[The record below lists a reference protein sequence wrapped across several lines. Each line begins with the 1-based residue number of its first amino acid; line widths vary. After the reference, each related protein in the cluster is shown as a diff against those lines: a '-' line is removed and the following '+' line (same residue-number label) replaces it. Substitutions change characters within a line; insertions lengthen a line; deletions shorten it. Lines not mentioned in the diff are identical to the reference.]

1 MTYTVFAGHGY
12 SFFTVFTSNAYLA
25 ICAVRRIWACDGYAI
40 LTIFTN
46 FNSPFIAVDFNLV
59 ASFDCTCIAIDSDLF
74 LRIGAQCYLVFKT
87 YFIVFGTIRIVAW
100 RNLNIIA
107 RCYRRSRSSCSL
119 IQLRFIDCIS
129 WSCTSSYIRNLVT
142 TIIQTI
148 FS

>member
-1 MTYTVFAGHGY
+1 MTYTVFTGHGY
-12 SFFTVFTSNAYLA
+12 SIFTVFTSDTYLA
-25 ICAVRRIWACDGYAI
+25 VYAVRRIWACDGYAI

-59 ASFDCTCIAIDSDLF
+59 ASFDCACIAINSDLF

-107 RCYRRSRSSCSL
+107 RCYRCSRSSCSL

-129 WSCTSSYIRNLVT
+129 WSCTSSYIRNLVA